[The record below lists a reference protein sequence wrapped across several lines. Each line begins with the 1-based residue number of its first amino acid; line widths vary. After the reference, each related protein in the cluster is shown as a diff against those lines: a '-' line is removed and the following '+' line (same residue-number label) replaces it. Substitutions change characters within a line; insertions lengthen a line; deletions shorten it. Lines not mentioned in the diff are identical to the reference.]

1 MPQLTTNST
10 PVVVEGFESPLL
22 EILGAIL
29 LELRALRLATVALA
43 TEGGLAK
50 EADFDPALLK
60 TELDVL
66 TQP

>member
-1 MPQLTTNST
+1 MPQLTVNNS

-29 LELRALRLATVALA
+29 LELRALRLATVAIA
-43 TEGGLAK
+43 IDGGRAK

-60 TELDVL
+60 AELDVL